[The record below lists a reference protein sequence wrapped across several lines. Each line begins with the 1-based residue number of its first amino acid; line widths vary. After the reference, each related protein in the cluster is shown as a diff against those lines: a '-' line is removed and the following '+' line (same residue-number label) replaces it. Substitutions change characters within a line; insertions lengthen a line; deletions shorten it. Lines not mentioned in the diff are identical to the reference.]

1 MPEKPLSIS
10 HLLSGGLITNYYCS
24 STCRHCLYR
33 CSPRWPAEYI
43 SAETA
48 RVNLET
54 VRELGCRAVH
64 IGGGE
69 PLLKTDGV
77 ASVLEVANQVGV
89 HIDYV
94 ETNSSWYRNHDA
106 ACAVLEELSDRGLS
120 TLLISISPF
129 HNEHIRFCQKTT
141 RNTDSRLNS
150 VSRCTLAIVSHLI

>member
-33 CSPRWPAEYI
+33 CSRRLPAEYI

-54 VRELGCRAVH
+54 VRELGCRTVH

-94 ETNSSWYRNHDA
+94 ETNSSWYRNYDA

-129 HNEHIRFCQKTT
+129 HNEHIRFDWFPTV
-141 RNTDSRLNS
+141 RSRPKAS
-150 VSRCTLAIVSHLI
+150 V